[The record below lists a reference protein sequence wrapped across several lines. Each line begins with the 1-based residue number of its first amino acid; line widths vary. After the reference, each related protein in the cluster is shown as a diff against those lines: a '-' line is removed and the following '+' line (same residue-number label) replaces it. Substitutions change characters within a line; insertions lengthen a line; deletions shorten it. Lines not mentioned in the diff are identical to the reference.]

1 MPEELVKEGGGELAG
16 WIFVQ
21 LLFDHALQDTRY

>member
-1 MPEELVKEGGGELAG
+1 MPEELVKEGGEVGEVC
-16 WIFVQ
+16 VQ